1 MLLETRVLEAVLF
14 DVLELVG
21 VVVVIVVVIVVGNG
35 IGFVPESRP
44 PVFAP
49 DIGAALVE
57 LTGELFFPLCT
68 VVWLAT

>member
-1 MLLETRVLEAVLF
+1 MVLCVLLETRVLEAVLF

-21 VVVVIVVVIVVGNG
+21 VVIVVGNG